1 MPLPAIFDWCF
12 WNKSATNWSSKP
24 GGGAEMVERISLGFT
39 PPDRSELRRRVAES
53 IARGVTEEELAEQRV
68 SFVYGNA
75 PVGSGITKD
84 SARHAA
90 SHARLVVNE

>member
-1 MPLPAIFDWCF
+1 
-12 WNKSATNWSSKP
+12 
-24 GGGAEMVERISLGFT
+24 MVERISLGFT
-39 PPDRSELRRRVAES
+39 PPDRSELRRKVAES

-75 PVGSGITKD
+75 LAGSGITKD

-90 SHARLVVNE
+90 SHARLTASK